1 LSAVLTARKEI
12 TTSAPSLTDQSEPFG
27 IMVAIPFCPDSVVLD
42 ALTPDVPGKVSP
54 LTAKIDLQYPVAVSK
69 PLERT
74 GPMIAEQYVHSLD
87 FECPNC
93 NEPISTSL
101 PSCERSIEDQ
111 LQFHLICRNCKL
123 ETQAFG
129 AMATL
134 RAVMSQAPPV
144 Y

>member
-1 LSAVLTARKEI
+1 LSAVSTARKEI

-101 PSCERSIEDQ
+101 TSCERSIEDQ
-111 LQFHLICRNCKL
+111 LQFHLLCRNCKL

-129 AMATL
+129 AMAT
-134 RAVMSQAPPV
+134 RRGVVSHVPSGD
-144 Y
+144 